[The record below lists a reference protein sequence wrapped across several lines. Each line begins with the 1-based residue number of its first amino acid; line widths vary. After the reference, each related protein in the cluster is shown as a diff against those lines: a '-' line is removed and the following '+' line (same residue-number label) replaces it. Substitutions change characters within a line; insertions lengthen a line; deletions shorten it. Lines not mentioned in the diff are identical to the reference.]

1 MTAAARIRNCQVRIL
16 EQLDSLLE
24 VARDTSLLELRR
36 EQVSTWSVGEQ
47 LRHVTLVDEGILKQL
62 EKTEPPAELAGRGPT
77 VMGRCLLRLGFI
89 PRGGGKAPSAMIPRQ
104 VRPDQIEPD
113 LTAVRERF
121 AALDPGSLAASGPL
135 SRHPVFGH
143 LDGAQWLR
151 FADIHQ
157 HHHWKIIRDIR
168 RAAA

>member
-1 MTAAARIRNCQVRIL
+1 MTAVARIRKCQARIL
-16 EQLDSLLE
+16 EQLDALLE
-24 VARDTSLLELRR
+24 LARDAPLLELRR
-36 EQVSTWSVGEQ
+36 ERISTWNVGEQ
-47 LRHVTLVDEGILKQL
+47 LQHVALVDEGILELL
-62 EKTEPPAELAGRGPT
+62 EKTESPAELAGKGPT

-89 PRGGGKAPSAMIPRQ
+89 PRGGGKAPSAMIPGQ
-104 VRPDQIEPD
+104 VRPDQVEPA

-121 AALDPGSLAASGPL
+121 AALDPGALAATGPL
-135 SRHPVFGH
+135 SRHRPFGY

-168 RAAA
+168 RA